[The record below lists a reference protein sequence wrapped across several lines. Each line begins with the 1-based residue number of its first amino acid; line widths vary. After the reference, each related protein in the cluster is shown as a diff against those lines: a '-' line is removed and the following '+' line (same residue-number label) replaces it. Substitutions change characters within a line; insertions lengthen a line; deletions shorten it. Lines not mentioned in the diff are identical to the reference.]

1 MTDYIPILWR
11 ILFLNTN
18 FIDFLNIQCSTTVK
32 NRELGTIYL
41 DKTVVNTHSI
51 KVNSLYLVSGVFWSR
66 IECNGKA
73 QTSVESFAAQGETT
87 L

>member
-1 MTDYIPILWR
+1 MNVINPKKRNIQAYRLDDIPFAEQTDYIPILWR

-51 KVNSLYLVSGVFWSR
+51 KCRHSMFDG
-66 IECNGKA
+66 
-73 QTSVESFAAQGETT
+73 
-87 L
+87 